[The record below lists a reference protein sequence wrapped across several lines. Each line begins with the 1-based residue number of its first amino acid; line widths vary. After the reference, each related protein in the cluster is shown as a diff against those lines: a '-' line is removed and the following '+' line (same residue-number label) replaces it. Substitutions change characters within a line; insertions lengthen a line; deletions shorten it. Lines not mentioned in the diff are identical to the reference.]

1 MNESPYF
8 VNPDLAITEAY
19 YWCQYVGTAQQ
30 RTTASFGPKHGW
42 FCPWGTFFLH
52 HLRFFEDLIE
62 YVAWDVELYIWSEH
76 YICQWL
82 IVERLLGA
90 EKGRIANCVKRYY
103 RRKYTHYTGVGRGNF
118 VQQLTSFVAFP
129 LTKPAITHDSA
140 TRYQMDYMD
149 IIFPLIPLSF
159 L

>member
-1 MNESPYF
+1 MRGSYF
-8 VNPDLAITEAY
+8 VNPDSLGYRKSLLLVPTANT
-19 YWCQYVGTAQQ
+19 VGTAQQ
-30 RTTASFGPKHGW
+30 IWVILPMRNL
-42 FCPWGTFFLH
+42 FLH
-52 HLRFFEDLIE
+52 ISCYLFRFFEDLIE

-90 EKGRIANCVKRYY
+90 EKGRIANCVKIYY

-140 TRYQMDYMD
+140 RYQMDYMD
-149 IIFPLIPLSF
+149 LIFPLIPLSF